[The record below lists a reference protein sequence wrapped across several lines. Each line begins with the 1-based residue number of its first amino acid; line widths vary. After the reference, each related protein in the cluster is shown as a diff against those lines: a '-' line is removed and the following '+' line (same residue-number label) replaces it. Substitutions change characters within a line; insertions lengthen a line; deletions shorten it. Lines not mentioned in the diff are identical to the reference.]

1 MNTIR
6 GDKMAKSNKK
16 SKQVKQ
22 KNTKS
27 NILYIVATVV
37 ILIPLLMLG
46 YIYFST
52 KENKGKPTVGNRFD
66 NALVEKIEQNQ
77 IDQVK
82 SSLKYDKAENVEI
95 NLTSATLRITID
107 LQDTCGKIDVD
118 SVLNDAYKK
127 TTQILPVETYFTNKD
142 DVKMYD
148 LDIHVYNFIPKDD
161 DSTDGWVYKEKIK
174 NASSK
179 KAVTDTLSSARSK
192 EDANALLKQQKE
204 LEKEAGQSK

>member
-1 MNTIR
+1 M
-6 GDKMAKSNKK
+6 
-16 SKQVKQ
+16 KQ
-22 KNTKS
+22 KKYKEQYS
-27 NILYIVATVV
+27 LYCCDCSYFNSLVNAW
-37 ILIPLLMLG
+37 
-46 YIYFST
+46 IYFISQQEKI
-52 KENKGKPTVGNRFD
+52 KESQLLVIVFD

-107 LQDTCGKIDVD
+107 LQDTCGKSDVD

>member
-1 MNTIR
+1 
-6 GDKMAKSNKK
+6 MAKSNKK

-66 NALVEKIEQNQ
+66 NALVGKIEQNQ

-107 LQDTCGKIDVD
+107 LQDTCGKSDVD

>member
-1 MNTIR
+1 MI
-6 GDKMAKSNKK
+6 KWQKVIKK

-107 LQDTCGKIDVD
+107 LQDTCGKSDVD

-127 TTQILPVETYFTNKD
+127 LRRFF
-142 DVKMYD
+142 
-148 LDIHVYNFIPKDD
+148 L
-161 DSTDGWVYKEKIK
+161 
-174 NASSK
+174 
-179 KAVTDTLSSARSK
+179 
-192 EDANALLKQQKE
+192 
-204 LEKEAGQSK
+204 

>member
-52 KENKGKPTVGNRFD
+52 KENKGKPTAGNRFD
-66 NALVEKIEQNQ
+66 NALVEKIEQGQ

-82 SSLKYDKAENVEI
+82 SSLQYDKAENVEV

-107 LQDTCGKIDVD
+107 LQDTCGKSDVD

-192 EDANALLKQQKE
+192 EDADELLKQQKE